1 MHQFELH
8 KEQRQPAP
16 QVFIL
21 FGATGD
27 LAQRKLYP
35 ALYSLYQDNLLPD
48 PFAIIGVAR
57 SRMDDG
63 QFRSFV
69 RESVGK
75 HGRKPSEAPGDT
87 GGWPD
92 FAERFFYRSVD
103 VNRSEDFQEL
113 RQLLDQVGAQAGAL
127 ANRVF
132 YLAMAPEFFGK
143 VALQLKEHGLLDTR
157 GFKRLII
164 EKPFGHDLAS
174 AHELNGELYQV
185 FDESEIFRIDH
196 YLGKEMVQNI
206 EVIRFANSIF
216 EPVWNNRSIANVQI
230 TSSETVGVED
240 RAGYYETA
248 GALRDMVQNHML
260 QMVMMVAMEPPSRL
274 RTEAIRDEKVKV
286 LRSLRRYSADEAARH
301 VVRGQYGPGRVLGE
315 PVPGYREEKG
325 VKPDSHTETFVA
337 ARLFIDNFR
346 WAGVP
351 FYIRTGKRMA
361 LKSTEI
367 VIQFRNMP
375 EHLYFNE
382 DGRLGPNLLVIR
394 INPVEGMYLQ
404 LNAKRPGTE
413 GGVVP
418 VAMEFSQPRDSS
430 PEAYERLLYDAMRGD
445 STYFTRWDEVSLAWK
460 LVDPMAEAFADN
472 RVPLH
477 AYPAGSWGPEA
488 ARALP
493 SQDGFS
499 WWPVYGEETPSVE
512 HLLIRRYAQPVDVR
526 EAAPDRQAAGLSGA
540 ADVH

>member
-1 MHQFELH
+1 MQHTEFTQGLE
-8 KEQRQPAP
+8 AP
-16 QVFIL
+16 NPQWFIL

-27 LAQRKLYP
+27 LAKRKLYP
-35 ALYSLYQDNLLPD
+35 ALYSLYRNRLLPE
-48 PFAIIGVAR
+48 PFALAGVAR
-57 SRMDDG
+57 GAMDDG
-63 QFRSFV
+63 QFRELV
-69 RESVGK
+69 REWVDK
-75 HGRKPSEAPGDT
+75 HGRRPATSGDWE
-87 GGWPD
+87 GFAARVFYCPLDANRPED
-92 FAERFFYRSVD
+92 FDRLRARIDQLARSVGD
-103 VNRSEDFQEL
+103 PP
-113 RQLLDQVGAQAGAL
+113 
-127 ANRVF
+127 NRVF
-132 YLAMAPEFFGK
+132 YLAMAPDFFGK
-143 VALQLKEHGLLDTR
+143 VALQLKARGLLHER

-174 AHELNGELYQV
+174 AHKLNSELYQV
-185 FDESEIFRIDH
+185 FEESEIYRIDH

-230 TSSETVGVED
+230 TSSETVGVEE
-240 RAGYYETA
+240 RAGYYESA

-274 RTEAIRDEKVKV
+274 HTEAIRDEKVKV
-286 LRSLRRYSADEAARH
+286 LRSLRRYTADEAANH
-301 VVRGQYGPGRVLGE
+301 VVRGQYLAGAIGGA
-315 PVPGYREEKG
+315 PVPGYREEPG
-325 VKPDSHTETFVA
+325 VKPDSRTETFVA

-382 DGRLGPNLLVIR
+382 DGTLGPNLLVIR
-394 INPVEGMYLQ
+394 VNPVEGMYLQ

-413 GGVVP
+413 GDVVP

-430 PEAYERLLYDAMRGD
+430 PEAYERLLYEAMRGD

-460 LVDPMAEAFADN
+460 LVDPMAEAFADE
-472 RVPLH
+472 RVPLST
-477 AYPAGSWGPEA
+477 YPAGSWGPEEARRLPA
-488 ARALP
+488 A
-493 SQDGFS
+493 DGFW

-512 HLLIRRYAQPVDVR
+512 HMLVRRYAQV
-526 EAAPDRQAAGLSGA
+526 L
-540 ADVH
+540 